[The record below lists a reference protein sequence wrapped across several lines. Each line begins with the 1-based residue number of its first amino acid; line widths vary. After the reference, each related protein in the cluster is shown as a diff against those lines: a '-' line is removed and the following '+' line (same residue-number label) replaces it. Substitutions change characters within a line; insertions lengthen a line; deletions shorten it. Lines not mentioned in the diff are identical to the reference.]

1 MGLLL
6 VILGIIIWLLVS
18 STFGIILIIVG
29 LVLLFVPGVPGGY
42 HDYRGRRG
50 AP

>member
-6 VILGIIIWLLVS
+6 ILLGIIIWLFVS
-18 STFGIILIIVG
+18 SIVGIILIIIG

-42 HDYRGRRG
+42 HSYRGRG